1 MRITLE
7 LPDGL
12 LEEARDACGFTS
24 KTETVVFA
32 LTEVIRRSRV
42 DQLKA
47 LVRHIDFEF
56 DPTKL
61 RELDRATTGK

>member
-1 MRITLE
+1 MRITFE

-12 LEEARDACGFTS
+12 LEEARDACGLTS
-24 KTETVVFA
+24 EAETVVFA
-32 LTEVIRRSRV
+32 LTEVVRRRRV

-47 LVRHIDFEF
+47 LVRRIDFEF

-61 RELDRATTGK
+61 RELDRAARAK

>member
-1 MRITLE
+1 MRITVE

-12 LEEARDACGFTS
+12 LDEARDACGFTS

-47 LVRHIDFEF
+47 LVRRIDFEF
-56 DPTKL
+56 DPTKV
-61 RELDRATTGK
+61 RKLDRAASTR